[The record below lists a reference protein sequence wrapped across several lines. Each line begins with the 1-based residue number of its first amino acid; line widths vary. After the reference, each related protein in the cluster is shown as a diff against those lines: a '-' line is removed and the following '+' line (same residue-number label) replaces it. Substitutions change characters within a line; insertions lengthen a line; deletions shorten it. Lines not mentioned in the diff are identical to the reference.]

1 MIVPDKL
8 PSLFGLPGTW
18 EKILVSLGLSGRPLV
33 KVFYKDLSFI
43 FKAISQEY
51 REKQSQ
57 VWDCLYHVK
66 KQGFNLLPDFVK
78 PFKGGSLAYHADY
91 FWECTKYVPGE
102 SFEYEKEKSYL
113 FNAFEILANFHHALS
128 SIKAEKS
135 LASCPLLKRRSILY
149 DFYDYMLKV
158 NVREIESDFM
168 KEVVHLM
175 AGLLPV
181 VLPIFER
188 INDAKSSQWCWGDS
202 RLANFIFYNQK
213 IEAII
218 DFEAMKVN
226 PLEADFARLM
236 ADFEPWEDSNWQKA
250 LEAYDDFG
258 SLDVSLAKF
267 YCLTGLACALVRWAK
282 WLSKPCDSIQLNQQ
296 RLLRGNEILK
306 RINKWKKHG
315 FETRAF

>member
-33 KVFYKDLSFI
+33 KVCYKEFSFI

-102 SFEYEKEKSYL
+102 SLEYEKEKSYL
-113 FNAFEILANFHHALS
+113 YNAFEILADFHHALS

-149 DFYDYMLKV
+149 DFHDYMLKV
-158 NVREIESDFM
+158 KIREIESDFM

-188 INDAKSSQWCWGDS
+188 INDVKSSQWCWGDS